1 MFEIDVLD
9 LRILFMKVVIL
20 GWGISC
26 RVDQIG
32 RVAVM

>member
-9 LRILFMKVVIL
+9 GRILFMKVGV
-20 GWGISC
+20 SC

-32 RVAVM
+32 RVAVI